1 MEKTNPKTGYK
12 QKKMNLTIYQIDN
25 IMTQKKKLIL
35 EHCTSTTHLSEMY
48 PENTTTNNKNCKEVL
63 SFT

>member
-25 IMTQKKKLIL
+25 IMTQEKKLIL
-35 EHCTSTTHLSEMY
+35 EHCTSTTHLRCILRTPPPPPKTAKKS
-48 PENTTTNNKNCKEVL
+48 
-63 SFT
+63 